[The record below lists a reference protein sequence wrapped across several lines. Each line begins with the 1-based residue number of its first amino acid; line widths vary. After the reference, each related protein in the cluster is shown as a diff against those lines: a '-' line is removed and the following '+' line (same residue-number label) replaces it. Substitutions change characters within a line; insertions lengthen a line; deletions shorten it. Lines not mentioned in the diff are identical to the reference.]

1 MTDLETPLTAEKL
14 MGLGVPAL
22 LATYQQS
29 TQTQDATGD
38 EVYFYKA
45 TPKSNNTTRFGALL
59 NSIVQNG
66 VENQYGVTGFNPSG
80 GMEPSSGITGVPSWT
95 YCIENDFFSSGVHQ
109 QEWYLNYNS
118 ADKTTVQY
126 FRPIYAN
133 ILKDPDADNKQR
145 AQIDFNIGDS
155 TISPG
160 QFRIKSGSTTLC
172 TMDALNFLIHV
183 PTITFDY
190 GFTVN
195 RSGFQSKIIL
205 GDNLNGT
212 YAVQDYLAGLNKF
225 NWRVAVQNN
234 INNGF
239 EITPST
245 AINGGTYSTPLFVL
259 NATNSNAGIG
269 TGTGNPEASAVL
281 ELKSTTKG
289 LLLPRL
295 TTAERDAI
303 SAPVAGLLVY
313 NSSTNKLNVRVAA
326 GWEAVT
332 SA

>member
-1 MTDLETPLTAEKL
+1 VTDLETPLTAEKL

-22 LATYQQS
+22 LATYTQT

-38 EVYFYKA
+38 EVYFYKT
-45 TPKSNNTTRFGALL
+45 TPKSNNTTRYGSLL

-66 VENQYGVTGFNPSG
+66 IENQYGVTGFNPSG
-80 GMEPSSGITGVPSWT
+80 GMDPSLGITGVPSWT
-95 YCIENDFFSSGVHQ
+95 YCIENDFFFGGTHQ
-109 QEWYLNYNS
+109 QEWYLNYHS
-118 ADKTTVQY
+118 ADKTTIQY
-126 FRPIYAN
+126 FRPLYVN
-133 ILKDPDADNKQR
+133 IRYSPDAANKQR
-145 AQIDFNIGDS
+145 AQIDLNIGDS
-155 TISPG
+155 TLDPG
-160 QFRIKSGSTTLC
+160 QYRLKSGNTTLYSI
-172 TMDALNFLIHV
+172 DANNFLVHV

-190 GFTVN
+190 GITVN
-195 RSGFQSKIIL
+195 RSGFQSKIVL
-205 GDNLNGT
+205 GDNQNGT

-225 NWRVAVQNN
+225 NWRIAVQNN

-245 AINGGTYSTPLFVL
+245 AIDGSTYSTPLFVL
-259 NATNSNAGIG
+259 DATNSNAGIG
-269 TGTGNPEASAVL
+269 TGTTKPTASAIL

-303 SAPVAGLLVY
+303 SGPVAGLLVY
-313 NSSTNKLNVRVAA
+313 NSSTNKLNFRVAA